1 MIKTETF
8 DWLQEPFE
16 GFLYTSKYVVA
27 SMASASSSTNVE
39 INLKLFDMMK
49 VREIDYA
56 NPSCT
61 NIIFSL
67 SLKSLSRDG
76 LWHPLNTATNG
87 SQIRLEID
95 KSWVF
100 FFFFVVIVGVVVVGV
115 VVVADFLLKHKT
127 QSIDLL
133 SRLLLTLLLRKQ
145 KPDFSR
151 LNQST
156 AVKPSVETCWNAP
169 SWDVPDQ
176 ILCLQFD
183 LQLPL

>member
-27 SMASASSSTNVE
+27 SMASASSSPNVE

-49 VREIDYA
+49 LREIDYA

-100 FFFFVVIVGVVVVGV
+100 FFFFCCYCCCCCCCCCWFF
-115 VVVADFLLKHKT
+115 AKT
-127 QSIDLL
+127 QNSINWPTVKTAID
-133 SRLLLTLLLRKQ
+133 SAVEETKTRL
-145 KPDFSR
+145 F
-151 LNQST
+151 
-156 AVKPSVETCWNAP
+156 
-169 SWDVPDQ
+169 
-176 ILCLQFD
+176 
-183 LQLPL
+183 